1 MLFLVLVPNLVAAD
15 IASDELLARLASAHD
30 EVPTRIPGCF
40 RMEGTYTSD
49 FSLGLLGGQ
58 REAALVRGTLRDGA
72 WEGRELAMADHPD
85 QWFPAGHLARS
96 AFGTDPAATKG
107 EGWGGYLLGA
117 LPGMVSA
124 QFVERRGDQWA
135 LVGTLDGGPR
145 SDNTMVTL
153 FDDEP
158 LRVRALQARVT
169 SPILGLKAGGHK
181 IRILRLTMDLVF
193 GPDGAPVSE
202 SVDARF
208 GQGVVTGTTKVSAT
222 WRSSP
227 CGS

>member
-1 MLFLVLVPNLVAAD
+1 MAGRGERLAQRAA
-15 IASDELLARLASAHD
+15 ATVVEEARLG
-30 EVPTRIPGCF
+30 PIP
-40 RMEGTYTSD
+40 ET
-49 FSLGLLGGQ
+49 
-58 REAALVRGTLRDGA
+58 A
-72 WEGRELAMADHPD
+72 
-85 QWFPAGHLARS
+85 
-96 AFGTDPAATKG
+96 
-107 EGWGGYLLGA
+107 
-117 LPGMVSA
+117 
-124 QFVERRGDQWA
+124 ERRGAQWA

-145 SDNTMVTL
+145 SENAMVTL

-158 LRVRALQARVT
+158 LRVRALRARVT
-169 SPILGLKAGGHK
+169 SPILGLKDGGHK

>member
-1 MLFLVLVPNLVAAD
+1 
-15 IASDELLARLASAHD
+15 
-30 EVPTRIPGCF
+30 
-40 RMEGTYTSD
+40 
-49 FSLGLLGGQ
+49 
-58 REAALVRGTLRDGA
+58 
-72 WEGRELAMADHPD
+72 MADHPD